1 MKHYKIKI
9 TVVDTETQKELSTSM
24 DSYTLEKLRSII
36 SEPLQKT
43 YNTLVEMLQEQ
54 ELV

>member
-1 MKHYKIKI
+1 MKHYTIKL
-9 TVVDTETQKELSTSM
+9 TVVDTETQKELSTSI
-24 DSYTLEKLRSII
+24 DSYTIERLKTFCVD
-36 SEPLQKT
+36 PLQKT

>member
-1 MKHYKIKI
+1 MKHYEIKI

-24 DSYTLEKLRSII
+24 DSYTLERLCNLTY
-36 SEPLQKT
+36 EPLLKT